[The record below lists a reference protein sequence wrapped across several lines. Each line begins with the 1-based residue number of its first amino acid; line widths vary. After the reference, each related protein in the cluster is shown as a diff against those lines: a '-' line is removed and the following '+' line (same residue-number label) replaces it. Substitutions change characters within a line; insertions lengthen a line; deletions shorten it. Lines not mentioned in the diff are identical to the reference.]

1 MTTSVI
7 KQVKKL
13 AGGIDEYLL
22 TTSNEGLL
30 YPKAIKLKKNMARL
44 VRVRERDAAIA
55 TLSEGGNATATS
67 SETAAIVGV
76 PGRLTHPDEAP
87 LKPSSYACVSCQRDI
102 CSRLYHP

>member
-1 MTTSVI
+1 MQQSIKRVQNKRFFSELYQRFLSFRMTTSVI

-55 TLSEGGNATATS
+55 TLSEGGNVTATS
-67 SETAAIVGV
+67 SETAAIVG
-76 PGRLTHPDEAP
+76 GSG
-87 LKPSSYACVSCQRDI
+87 SSHASG
-102 CSRLYHP
+102 